1 MSDNWNQKTE
11 LLFLTFSYNKFSLL
25 LIHQM
30 PGQNLVLCVY
40 IIWCKDTGRAL
51 HNHRCIR
58 IITLANRG
66 ERIIFFS
73 LFSIYPF
80 DSSSFRL
87 CFFFFVCCIFY
98 SHRLFLFDVIRIGGV
113 TTLTLFFDSAVP
125 SCHWGKKKKEER
137 RDRKINIQSDLEHC
151 TSPCQTVVYCIK

>member
-1 MSDNWNQKTE
+1 MKLLFNMSDNWNQKTE

-87 CFFFFVCCIFY
+87 CFFFVCCIFY

-125 SCHWGKKKKEER
+125 SYHWGKKKKEER
-137 RDRKINIQSDLEHC
+137 ATWPENQH
-151 TSPCQTVVYCIK
+151 PIKHGWHAFN